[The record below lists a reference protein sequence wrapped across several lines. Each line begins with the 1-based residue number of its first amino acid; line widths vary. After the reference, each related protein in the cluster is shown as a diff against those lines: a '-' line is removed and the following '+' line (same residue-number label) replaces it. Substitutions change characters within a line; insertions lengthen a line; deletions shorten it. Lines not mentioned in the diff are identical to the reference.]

1 MSRLFLIVLA
11 CLQMNL
17 ICAAPKKDLGNNN
30 APVVGAYYENWSQ
43 YRPPSGGRAQFFPN
57 LIDPTII
64 TDLYYAFAFFGFVS
78 KSIDPSNPHLTGD
91 YTIQPV
97 EWNDQS
103 VLYPQVMALKK
114 INSKLRVLLS
124 VGGWSFNDPSD
135 PNVGAYTS
143 KLYSQMVSSS
153 ANRAQFIQSAI
164 AYAHKF
170 GFDGIDIDWEYPG
183 DLTRGGNESDF
194 ANFVTFLGECSTAF
208 QAASPPLLLTYAS
221 AAIVPTGC
229 PPLYHSNPPLYFQ
242 WLAECSAHLDRFNVM
257 AYDYHGPFDQPKLTG
272 VNAPLN
278 RDTDPASTLFIAETL
293 NNYLNNGVPASK
305 IVLGMPTYGH
315 SYAGVTN
322 LSKSDT
328 GPGKPFVSAGPAGP
342 STGSPGLLAYF
353 EIGDMIATNQLTF
366 GTDSPTSTAYGF
378 NLNTNEWASFDTP
391 DTIALKVALA
401 KERNLLGVMLW
412 AIDDDEYQWSPKY
425 PNTRKAYTN
434 YYPTVSK

>member
-1 MSRLFLIVLA
+1 MSRLFLLVLVCFQA
-11 CLQMNL
+11 NF
-17 ICAAPKKDLGNNN
+17 ICANNTS
-30 APVVGAYYENWSQ
+30 PIVGAYYENWSQ

-78 KSIDPSNPHLTGD
+78 KSIDPKDPHLTGD
-91 YTIQPV
+91 FSIQPV

-114 INSKLRVLLS
+114 INPKLRVLLS

-135 PNVGAYTS
+135 PNVGTYTS
-143 KLYSQMVSSS
+143 TLFSQMVSNS
-153 ANRAQFIQSAI
+153 ANREQFIQSAI
-164 AYAHKF
+164 SYAHQF

-183 DLTRGGNESDF
+183 DLTRGGNENDF
-194 ANFVTFLGECSTAF
+194 ANFVTFLDECASAF
-208 QAASPPLLLTYAS
+208 HSANPPLLLTYAS

-229 PPLYHSNPPLYFQ
+229 PAAYHSDPSLYFK
-242 WLAECSAHLDRFNVM
+242 WLAQCSAHLDHFNIM

-278 RDTDPASTLFIAETL
+278 RDTNPSSTLFIAETID
-293 NNYLNNGVPASK
+293 NYLKNGVPANK

-315 SYAGVTN
+315 SYAGV
-322 LSKSDT
+322 SDLT
-328 GPGKPFVSAGPAGP
+328 SSDSGPGKPFTTAGPAGP

-353 EIGDMIATNQLTF
+353 EIADMTATKKLTF
-366 GTDSPTSTAYGF
+366 GTDAPTSTAYGY
-378 NLNTNEWASFDTP
+378 NLSTSEWVSFDTP
-391 DTIALKVALA
+391 DTISLKTDLA
-401 KERNLLGVMLW
+401 KKNNLLGVMLW

-425 PNTRKAYTN
+425 PNTRKAYTDF
-434 YYPTVSK
+434 YPSSE